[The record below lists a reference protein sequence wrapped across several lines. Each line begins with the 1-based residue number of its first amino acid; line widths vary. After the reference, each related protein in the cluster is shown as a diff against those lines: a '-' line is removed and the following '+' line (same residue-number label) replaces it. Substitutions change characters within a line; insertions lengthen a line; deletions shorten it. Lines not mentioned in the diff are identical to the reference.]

1 VNDFTLGQPN
11 DWSSCV
17 DGRPDSFSKQIS
29 KTIVEGLEDQLL
41 PKISKI
47 TPAENIA
54 LKVTVM
60 EACKNFYAY
69 INCTCCGYPSIDM
82 EGSDADW
89 ILLGETA
96 KSLVTERC
104 TKDFSEWWLDSLLP
118 LLDKIVQ
125 ERKNI

>member
-1 VNDFTLGQPN
+1 
-11 DWSSCV
+11 V
-17 DGRPDSFSKQIS
+17 DGRSDSFSKQIS

-69 INCTCCGYPSIDM
+69 INCT
-82 EGSDADW
+82 
-89 ILLGETA
+89 
-96 KSLVTERC
+96 
-104 TKDFSEWWLDSLLP
+104 
-118 LLDKIVQ
+118 
-125 ERKNI
+125 